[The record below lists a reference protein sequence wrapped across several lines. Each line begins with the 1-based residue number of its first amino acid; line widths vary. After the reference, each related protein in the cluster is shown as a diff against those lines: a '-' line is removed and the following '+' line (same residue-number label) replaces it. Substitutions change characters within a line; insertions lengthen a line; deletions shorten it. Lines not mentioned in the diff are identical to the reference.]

1 VTPEETR
8 QREEALDA
16 AHMDVDE
23 ALRLVR
29 KANQVAAIQGDVGLV
44 RFTNALIRARKVGRA
59 VDLLRTRVARM
70 AATRP
75 AETSREFYQLDGLR
89 EALRI
94 IEEEL

>member
-1 VTPEETR
+1 MTPEETKAR
-8 QREEALDA
+8 KEALDV

-44 RFTNALIRARKVGRA
+44 RFTNALLRARKVGRS

-70 AATRP
+70 AAARP
-75 AETSREFYQLDGLR
+75 AEGSREFYQLDGLC

>member
-1 VTPEETR
+1 MTPEETR

-29 KANQVAAIQGDVGLV
+29 KANQIAAIHGDVGLV
-44 RFTNALIRARKVGRA
+44 RFTNAFLRARKVGRA

-70 AATRP
+70 ASTHP
-75 AETSREFYQLDGLR
+75 SEGSREFYQLEGLR